1 MQTRWVV
8 VFLFISLVRRLR
20 GDTIYGDCVIS
31 GHLDRQLC
39 QQLEAAEFEGPITFK
54 GPSIEQA
61 SNDFGGIYHN
71 KPAAVLSPASA
82 NDISKL
88 VRIAA
93 TSPNLTVA
101 ARGNGHSLG
110 GQAMAFNGIV
120 VNMTSL
126 KGINI
131 VHENDIADAPP
142 YADAMAGEFWVD
154 VLRATLGVGLAPRS
168 WTDYID
174 LSIAGTLSNAG
185 ISGQTYR
192 FGPQISN
199 VLQLEIVT
207 GKGEIITCSE
217 ENRPNLYFGAL
228 GGLGQFGVITKA
240 RLILQRAPQRARWIR
255 LVYWKLQDF
264 LHDQELLISLPP
276 GQTFDYIEGLVVV
289 NANDSINGWPSIPL
303 LLNQSF
309 DTSLIPSTAGPLLY
323 AIEVALYYDSGEH
336 IDEII
341 ESLFSKLGFIKGLQF
356 SDDLSYFDFLYRV
369 HPQEIL
375 SRESGIWY
383 APHAW
388 LNLFVPKSKM
398 VEFDSKIFKKILVKG
413 VDGLMLVYPVNRTLW
428 DSRTSA
434 VNPEEDIFYAV
445 SLLRFNKPPPEG
457 PPLSS
462 VVDQNNAILEACE
475 ANDIPVVQYLGRYK
489 NQTEWEKHFGE
500 QRWQRFVKRKRL
512 FDPKGVLG
520 PRQNIFPRIS

>member
-1 MQTRWVV
+1 M
-8 VFLFISLVRRLR
+8 FLLILLLRRLR
-20 GDTIYGDCVIS
+20 GDGISADCVIS
-31 GHLDRQLC
+31 GLVDRQLC
-39 QQLEAAEFEGPITFK
+39 QRLQAAEFEGPIIFR
-54 GPSIEQA
+54 GHSIHEA
-61 SNDFGGIYHN
+61 SKDFGGIYHN
-71 KPAAVLSPASA
+71 KPAAVLSTTSA

-88 VRIAA
+88 IRIAA

-101 ARGNGHSLG
+101 ARGNGHSIG
-110 GQAMAFNGIV
+110 GQAMALNGIV

-131 VHENDIADAPP
+131 VHENDADAP
-142 YADAMAGEFWVD
+142 YVDAMAGEFWVD
-154 VLRATLGVGLAPRS
+154 VLRATMAVGLAPRS

-174 LSIAGTLSNAG
+174 LSIGGTLSNAG

-217 ENRPNLYFGAL
+217 QKQPDLYLGAL

-240 RLILQRAPQRARWIR
+240 RVILQRAPQRTRWIR

-264 LHDQELLISLPP
+264 MHDQELLISLPP
-276 GQTFDYIEGLVVV
+276 GETFDYIEGFVVV

-303 LLNQSF
+303 LPNQSF
-309 DTSLIPSTAGPLLY
+309 YTSLIPSTAGPLLY
-323 AIEVALYYDSGEH
+323 AIEVAYYYDPGVD
-336 IDEII
+336 IDKII
-341 ESLFSKLGFIKGLQF
+341 ESLLSKLGFIKGLQF
-356 SDDLSYFDFLYRV
+356 SDDLPYFDFLYRV
-369 HPQEIL
+369 HREEIK

-398 VEFDSKIFKKILVKG
+398 VEFDSKIFKKILIKG
-413 VDGLMLVYPVNRTLW
+413 VDGLMLVYPVNRSLW

-434 VNPEEDIFYAV
+434 VTPDEDIFYAV
-445 SLLRFNKPPPEG
+445 SLLRFDKPYPEG
-457 PPLSS
+457 PPLPF
-462 VVDQNNAILEACE
+462 VLDQNNAILEACR
-475 ANDIPVVQYLGRYK
+475 ANDIPAKQYLGRHK
-489 NQTEWEKHFGE
+489 NQTEWERHFGK
-500 QRWQRFVKRKRL
+500 QRWKRFVKRKRL
-512 FDPKGVLG
+512 FDPKGVLAPG
-520 PRQNIFPRIS
+520 QNIFPRIS